1 MLKRHLLFANLI
13 RLLKGRVI
21 SLPELHQQMQGPLPE
36 SARAHI
42 RLVLDALLALVAWA
56 LAPGGQGPLVTLRVQ
71 VWMRELRR
79 MVGKVTSD
87 PAQVEL
93 RPDKDLKARP
103 DGLYLPLIQ
112 CSECH
117 TTGWLSRLAPASH
130 KLSTRLD
137 EIYNTWFSGR
147 SEAVRLYPGAEWP
160 RPYVAGVPQHV
171 CCACGNLQPNP
182 GSCQACGH
190 DELVA
195 VFRTTG
201 TRSRTRG
208 NATFTWHDSTCP
220 ACGQRDRQVLLGAR
234 NATLGAQ
241 VVAESWAS
249 PFNDDKKLIA
259 FSDSVQDAA
268 HRAGFFGART
278 YLNTVRTAMARAI
291 DALATPSLPWDAFLQ
306 QFEQLWR
313 QPGSPLYMDRERFV
327 AEFIAPNMTW
337 QRDWAQELLVH
348 GALPAASPLP
358 ERVQKRLAWQA
369 VAEFTYLSHRGRNLE
384 RIGKAALAP
393 RTALVEQAAQ
403 QLTPRLHESF
413 GLRGLSEATV
423 FQWLWG
429 WLTHLRRRGGV
440 MHPELTT
447 LARDGAIWALVNTA
461 GRGEWMPGAGRSHA
475 APGVFIAGA
484 APGL

>member
-1 MLKRHLLFANLI
+1 
-13 RLLKGRVI
+13 
-21 SLPELHQQMQGPLPE
+21 
-36 SARAHI
+36 
-42 RLVLDALLALVAWA
+42 
-56 LAPGGQGPLVTLRVQ
+56 
-71 VWMRELRR
+71 LRR

-87 PAQVEL
+87 PARVEL

-103 DGLYLPLIQ
+103 EGLYLPLIQ

-137 EIYNTWFSGR
+137 EIYNTWFSRR
-147 SEAVRLYPGAEWP
+147 SEAVRLYPGEDWR

-171 CCACGNLQPNP
+171 CCACGNLQPNQ
-182 GSCQACGH
+182 GGCQACGH

-201 TRSRTRG
+201 TRSHTRD
-208 NATFTWHDSTCP
+208 NATFAWHDNTCP

-278 YLNTVRTAMARAI
+278 YTNTVRTAMARAI
-291 DALATPSLPWDAFLQ
+291 DALTTPSLPWDTFLQ

-313 QPGSPLYMDRERFV
+313 QPGSPLCMDRERFV

-348 GALPAASPLP
+348 GALPAASSLP

-384 RIGKAALAP
+384 RIGKATLAP
-393 RTALVEQAAQ
+393 RTALVERAAQ

-429 WLTHLRRRGGV
+429 WPGPFSSQTSWSS
-440 MHPELTT
+440 
-447 LARDGAIWALVNTA
+447 LA
-461 GRGEWMPGAGRSHA
+461 P
-475 APGVFIAGA
+475 
-484 APGL
+484 